1 MSHPCPNPDGS
12 SPTTQSFDEAPPLCI
27 DPSKRYTALL
37 STSLGD
43 LSIALDAATAPK
55 TVNNFVFLARYH
67 YYEGVIF
74 HRIIRGFMCQG
85 GDPTGT
91 GRGGPGYQFADEL
104 PKPGRYQ
111 IGSVAMANAGPNTNG
126 SQFFLI
132 SGQQGVRLP
141 PQYALFGQIVSGLDV
156 LETVQNV
163 PVGAQ
168 DRPKD
173 PVTITSVTVT
183 EHEG

>member
-12 SPTTQSFDEAPPLCI
+12 SPATQSFDEAPPLCI

-74 HRIIRGFMCQG
+74 HRIIRGFRAAVA
-85 GDPTGT
+85 
-91 GRGGPGYQFADEL
+91 GRSRWQPPATR
-104 PKPGRYQ
+104 PH
-111 IGSVAMANAGPNTNG
+111 
-126 SQFFLI
+126 
-132 SGQQGVRLP
+132 SG
-141 PQYALFGQIVSGLDV
+141 
-156 LETVQNV
+156 E
-163 PVGAQ
+163 
-168 DRPKD
+168 
-173 PVTITSVTVT
+173 TSVCSRPTT
-183 EHEG
+183 PPTPTCSM